1 VATPEFNSSPC
12 RHFPICGGCSFLHRP
27 YYEELSEKER
37 HVREL
42 LGPLGIRVAPI
53 VGSPVSV
60 GWRHKVQLP
69 FAFRMEGKR
78 QIATLGCFA
87 RESHQVIDQME
98 CRIQDPA
105 LTRLGMAVRDWA
117 NRERIPIYDERSGQG
132 FLRHVLMRK
141 AQGTGEILLGLV
153 TNGPRPTHYRALLKT
168 LLQATSK
175 ALPGEDGQLV
185 GVVQNINERSTNV
198 VLGEV
203 EQPWWGRDWI
213 KEKLGKHTYHI
224 ELSTFFQINPFQTP
238 RLYEEVRKGIREG
251 SRVLDAYCGLG
262 TIGMWVADRCS
273 EVLGLEENPRSVQAG
288 RAAAKANGVTNMHF
302 VRADA
307 SERLAGLVREG
318 WDCLVV
324 DPPRKGLEEAGADA
338 IESSG
343 IPRLVYVSCDP
354 RSLAR
359 DIERLSRSYRTVS
372 AVPVDMFPRTTHVE
386 TVAVLESLRR

>member
-1 VATPEFNSSPC
+1 M
-12 RHFPICGGCSFLHRP
+12 HRP

-42 LGPLGIRVAPI
+42 LGPLGIRVSPI
-53 VGSPVSV
+53 AGSPVSI

-69 FAFRMEGKR
+69 FAFRVEGKR
-78 QIATLGCFA
+78 QIATMGCFA
-87 RESHQVIDQME
+87 RESHQVVDQME
-98 CRIQDPA
+98 CHIQDPA

-117 NRERIPIYDERSGQG
+117 NRERIPVYDERSGEG

-141 AQGTGEILLGLV
+141 AHGTGEILLGLV

-168 LLQATSK
+168 LLKATAK
-175 ALPGEDGQLV
+175 ALPGEDGTLV

-198 VLGEV
+198 VLGEQ
-203 EQPWWGRDWI
+203 EQSWWGRDWI

-224 ELSTFFQINPFQTP
+224 ELSTFFQINPYQTP
-238 RLYEEVRKGIREG
+238 RLYDEVRKGIREG

-318 WDCLVV
+318 WDCLIV

-359 DIERLSRSYRTVS
+359 DIERLSKSYRTLS

-386 TVAVLESLRR
+386 TVATLERIV